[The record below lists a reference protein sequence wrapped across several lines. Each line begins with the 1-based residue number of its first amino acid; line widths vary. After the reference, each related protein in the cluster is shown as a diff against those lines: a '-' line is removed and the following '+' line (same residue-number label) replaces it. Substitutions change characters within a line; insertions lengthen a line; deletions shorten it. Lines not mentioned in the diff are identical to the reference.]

1 VLLKI
6 IFRRGKSEIP
16 ESRIEM
22 EESRRESEERR
33 DVTEAPSDWEDGVV
47 IFLVDW
53 VYEAASIQLMQ
64 ESRGNHIGGR
74 HPCFDPIST

>member
-1 VLLKI
+1 VLLKTV
-6 IFRRGKSEIP
+6 FRRGKSEIP

-33 DVTEAPSDWEDGVV
+33 DVTEALSDWEDGVA

-53 VYEAASIQLMQ
+53 VCE
-64 ESRGNHIGGR
+64 RR
-74 HPCFDPIST
+74 TSTL